1 MNDASGNS
9 TVGNNLYV
17 TTNAGIGT
25 TSPGALLEVS
35 AANAS
40 VYSAIR
46 MTNTTASGTTPGAG
60 IEWARAGTVKSS
72 ITANTYGND
81 YMAFNV
87 NGNTERM
94 RIGTSGDIGIGVV
107 PTTTQLATIQSTY
120 GALTG
125 NSEVNIAGNAYYN
138 AGWKYVGT
146 GLATQYRQSA
156 GVHTWSTAVTGTAG
170 NTISFAESMRI
181 DTSGNVG
188 IGGTPSYKLDVQQ
201 NGNFNATIGVSNTT
215 AGTSSVARLI
225 AISDAGNASFGFTSS
240 SYTDITGAQDALLL
254 NASNASGGMAFALD
268 GVVKMKMD
276 SSGNLLVGA
285 TATSSSSRFYS
296 VNSAGIAGVFYNSAA
311 SQQSIAALRIDKADN
326 TTTTAQVFA
335 QFTINAQATGS
346 GQINANGANAAAFGT
361 YSDKRLKENIVELPS
376 QLANICALRPVE
388 FDFIASE
395 GGGHQIG
402 FIAQEVNEIYPD
414 LVGEREDGMFTLSDM
429 NKNDARLIKA
439 IQELKAQNDALTARV
454 AALEAK

>member
-1 MNDASGNS
+1 LAGATNVYASILTTGGIKSQLFSSDS
-9 TVGNNLYV
+9 TGGGGVGT
-17 TTNAGIGT
+17 TTNHFM
-25 TSPGALLEVS
+25 AL
-35 AANAS
+35 
-40 VYSAIR
+40 Y
-46 MTNTTASGTTPGAG
+46 TN
-60 IEWARAGTVKSS
+60 
-72 ITANTYGND
+72 
-81 YMAFNV
+81 
-87 NGNTERM
+87 NTER
-94 RIGTSGDIGIGVV
+94 
-107 PTTTQLATIQSTY
+107 A
-120 GALTG
+120 
-125 NSEVNIAGNAYYN
+125 
-138 AGWKYVGT
+138 
-146 GLATQYRQSA
+146 
-156 GVHTWSTAVTGTAG
+156 
-170 NTISFAESMRI
+170 RI
-181 DTSGNVG
+181 DT
-188 IGGTPSYKLDVQQ
+188 
-201 NGNFNATIGVSNTT
+201 
-215 AGTSSVARLI
+215 
-225 AISDAGNASFGFTSS
+225 
-240 SYTDITGAQDALLL
+240 
-254 NASNASGGMAFALD
+254 
-268 GVVKMKMD
+268 
-276 SSGNLLVGA
+276 SGNLLVGA

-346 GQINANGANAAAFGT
+346 GQINANGSNAAAFGT